1 MKIIIIGPA
10 YPYRG
15 GIADTN
21 ESLCETF
28 NAHGHDAMLVTF
40 TVQYPD
46 FLFPGKSQYRTEDIP
61 PKCHIERLIHTLN
74 PLNWWQVARK
84 INRMKPDLV
93 IVRYWMPFFAPSL
106 GTITRF
112 LNPDIITIAMCDNV
126 IPHEHRLGDGPLTRN
141 FVSAFD
147 GFITLSQ
154 TTLKELDQF
163 TDKPKTSHPHPINN
177 NLGQKVDKT
186 EARSHLGLD
195 LQKRYLL
202 FFGLIRDYKGLDLTL
217 KALGSPEAQD
227 PSIHLIVAGEF
238 YEPRE
243 KYDQLITELR
253 LANRVTIVDQFIPTG
268 DIRYYFS
275 AADLVIQTYKT
286 ASQSGVSQ
294 IAYHFECPIL
304 VTDVGGLGEVVLH
317 QKTGY
322 VTEKDPEDIAHCIAD
337 YFENNRRKPF
347 SLTMQQEKPKYSWKV
362 FSEKIIDLYHQLQK
376 TEGPE

>member
-74 PLNWWQVARK
+74 PLNWWQVARR

-112 LNPDIITIAMCDNV
+112 LNPEIITIAMCDNV
-126 IPHEHRLGDGPLTRN
+126 IPHEHRLGDGPLTRY

-177 NLGQKVDKT
+177 NLGQKVDKW

-195 LQKRYLL
+195 PQKRYLL

-217 KALGSPEAQD
+217 QALASPEAQD

-294 IAYHFECPIL
+294 MAYHFECPIL
-304 VTDVGGLGEVVLH
+304 VTDVGGLGEVVHH

-322 VTEKDPEDIAHCIAD
+322 VSDLEPRVIAQYLKEYFREDKMETFQKNMREEKH
-337 YFENNRRKPF
+337 
-347 SLTMQQEKPKYSWKV
+347 KYSWSSFTEEV
-362 FSEKIIDLYHQLQK
+362 LNLFDTVQK
-376 TEGPE
+376 SKS

>member
-74 PLNWWQVARK
+74 PLNWWQVARR

-112 LNPDIITIAMCDNV
+112 LNPEIITIAMCDNV
-126 IPHEHRLGDGPLTRN
+126 IPHEHRLGDGPLTRY

-177 NLGQKVDKT
+177 NLGQKVDKW

-195 LQKRYLL
+195 PQKRYLL

-217 KALGSPEAQD
+217 TALASPEIQD

-243 KYDQLITELR
+243 KYDQLIAELG

-268 DIRYYFS
+268 DIKYYFS

-294 IAYHFECPIL
+294 MAYHFECPIL
-304 VTDVGGLGEVVLH
+304 VTDVGGLGEVVHH

-322 VTEKDPEDIAHCIAD
+322 VSDLEPRVIAQYLKEYFREDKMETFQKNMREEKH
-337 YFENNRRKPF
+337 
-347 SLTMQQEKPKYSWKV
+347 KYSWSSFTEEV
-362 FSEKIIDLYHQLQK
+362 LNLFDTSQK
-376 TEGPE
+376 SKS

>member
-74 PLNWWQVARK
+74 PLNWWQVARR

-112 LNPDIITIAMCDNV
+112 LNPEIITIAMCDNV
-126 IPHEHRLGDGPLTRN
+126 IPHEHRLGDGPLTRY

-177 NLGQKVDKT
+177 NLGQKVDKW

-195 LQKRYLL
+195 PQKRYLL

-217 KALGSPEAQD
+217 QALASPEAQD

-294 IAYHFECPIL
+294 MAYHFECPIL
-304 VTDVGGLGEVVLH
+304 VTDVGGLGEVVHH

-322 VTEKDPEDIAHCIAD
+322 VSDLEPRVIAQYVKEYFREDKMETFQKNMREEKH
-337 YFENNRRKPF
+337 
-347 SLTMQQEKPKYSWKV
+347 KYSWSSFTEEV
-362 FSEKIIDLYHQLQK
+362 LNLFDTIQK
-376 TEGPE
+376 SKS

>member
-74 PLNWWQVARK
+74 PLNWWQVARR

-112 LNPDIITIAMCDNV
+112 LNPEIITIAMCDNV
-126 IPHEHRLGDGPLTRN
+126 IPHEHRLGDGPLTRY

-177 NLGQKVDKT
+177 NLGQKVDKW

-195 LQKRYLL
+195 PQKRYLL

-217 KALGSPEAQD
+217 TALASPEIQD

-294 IAYHFECPIL
+294 MAYHFECPIL
-304 VTDVGGLGEVVLH
+304 VTDVGGLGEVVHH

-322 VTEKDPEDIAHCIAD
+322 VSDLEPRVIAQYLKEYFREDKMETFQKNMREEKH
-337 YFENNRRKPF
+337 
-347 SLTMQQEKPKYSWKV
+347 KYSWSSFTEEV
-362 FSEKIIDLYHQLQK
+362 LNLFDTIQK
-376 TEGPE
+376 SKS

>member
-61 PKCHIERLIHTLN
+61 PKCHFERLIHTLN
-74 PLNWWQVARK
+74 PLNWWQVARR

-106 GTITRF
+106 GTITRL
-112 LNPDIITIAMCDNV
+112 LNPEIITIAMCDNV
-126 IPHEHRLGDGPLTRN
+126 IPHEHRLGDGPLTRY

-177 NLGQKVDKT
+177 NLGQKVDKW

-195 LQKRYLL
+195 PQKRYLL

-217 KALGSPEAQD
+217 TALASPEIQD

-243 KYDQLITELR
+243 KYDQLIAELG

-294 IAYHFECPIL
+294 MAYHFECPIL
-304 VTDVGGLGEVVLH
+304 VTDVGGLGEVVHH

-322 VTEKDPEDIAHCIAD
+322 VSDLEPRVIAQYINEYFQEEKM
-337 YFENNRRKPF
+337 KPF
-347 SLTMQQEKPKYSWKV
+347 QEKMREEKHKYSWSSFTEEV
-362 FSEKIIDLYHQLQK
+362 LRLYQTIRNTK
-376 TEGPE
+376 S